1 MMGVGIVHGAYC
13 PVDLGGSVEQGVVH
27 TPEFP
32 GDEGLRVTRGLTPGQ
47 PCSEPWLEAD
57 RMFLHRGTVE
67 TAQAQRKLWGFF
79 SPVSQFI
86 SRSPFCLQQPQA
98 LCGVC
103 SSIVVLSHFSVSFP
117 SQT

>member
-57 RMFLHRGTVE
+57 RMFLHRGTAE
-67 TAQAQRKLWGFF
+67 TA
-79 SPVSQFI
+79 
-86 SRSPFCLQQPQA
+86 
-98 LCGVC
+98 
-103 SSIVVLSHFSVSFP
+103 
-117 SQT
+117 